1 MIMIDPYVL
10 GIVLVVAALALGL
23 VQLLKRH
30 RRHSV
35 RDEQIQQRLKARREA
50 QAEFAMATET
60 AMLDLK
66 SSVEGLAT
74 CLANLELRLRTVDAR
89 QRKLDEQS
97 AQLLRRRGF
106 DEAVTLV
113 RDGKSTDEIASRC
126 GMPLAEVEL
135 LQRVQRRSLGH

>member
-10 GIVLVVAALALGL
+10 GIVLVVATLALGL

-50 QAEFAMATET
+50 QAEFAMATEK